1 MARPRHPAPR
11 RLIVLVTVGFIYHY
25 TVSSLFSFFLK
36 TVNFE
41 CIYEKGHHTVKSIRQ
56 REMNFIQSAMS
67 VTEDSVVA
75 PKTCECD
82 FFYTGYLQIR
92 EFRFQIFGLVDSGLV
107 SVEIHQ
113 NVLLAVE
120 LL

>member
-1 MARPRHPAPR
+1 M
-11 RLIVLVTVGFIYHY
+11 LVTVGFIYHY
-25 TVSSLFSFFLK
+25 ISSLFSLFLR

-41 CIYEKGHHTVKSIRQ
+41 CIYEKAGHHTVKSIRQ
-56 REMNFIQSAMS
+56 RETNFIQSAMS
-67 VTEDSVVA
+67 VTEDFVVA

-92 EFRFQIFGLVDSGLV
+92 EFPFQIFGFVDSGLV
-107 SVEIHQ
+107 SVEIHH